1 METASVP
8 MATSET
14 QPNWQALMSTA
25 PMKRNHDDDDNGEGG
40 ESGAEDEQA
49 VSGKMGAAV
58 HFNTADEMRGHSV
71 AFHAEV
77 REIKAM
83 GVPELGQYIEDIKL
97 EKDSS

>member
-1 METASVP
+1 MR
-8 MATSET
+8 
-14 QPNWQALMSTA
+14 TA
-25 PMKRNHDDDDNGEGG
+25 PMKRNRDDDDDGEGD

-58 HFNTADEMRGHSV
+58 YFNTADEMRGHSV